1 MEKISNRRLLLAILV
16 LLISGFNLK
25 AQKEINVKSVSGIAV
40 IAGRIS
46 YEDAKREALNMAKV
60 EALRKAGVSEQ
71 LQSYEML
78 FRSEVN
84 NDFSE
89 FFSSDIQAELR
100 GAVQSYEIIDT
111 RTFTDELSKLPNIE
125 VTINAKVVL
134 YSTGPDPTFNA
145 RIEGIKAVYN
155 DGENLT
161 FSIQS
166 TKDCFLH
173 IFGIADSYTSVLYP
187 NSIESFKMIEA
198 NKKVTF
204 PLGQV
209 EYPLFKSGKEP
220 EVTRIVFVFTKKPIK
235 YLNYETINHPD
246 FEEWITTSENIF
258 AWIYSLTPDQ
268 RKIDYHIITV
278 R

>member
-40 IAGRIS
+40 IAGKIS

-100 GAVQSYEIIDT
+100 GAVQSY
-111 RTFTDELSKLPNIE
+111 
-125 VTINAKVVL
+125 
-134 YSTGPDPTFNA
+134 
-145 RIEGIKAVYN
+145 
-155 DGENLT
+155 
-161 FSIQS
+161 
-166 TKDCFLH
+166 
-173 IFGIADSYTSVLYP
+173 
-187 NSIESFKMIEA
+187 
-198 NKKVTF
+198 
-204 PLGQV
+204 
-209 EYPLFKSGKEP
+209 
-220 EVTRIVFVFTKKPIK
+220 
-235 YLNYETINHPD
+235 
-246 FEEWITTSENIF
+246 
-258 AWIYSLTPDQ
+258 
-268 RKIDYHIITV
+268 
-278 R
+278 